1 MLWAY
6 GGGQKT
12 QPNQFFIEDDS
23 NIYLLFNASNEE
35 FCKELYTLIFA
46 NERYKKRTL

>member
-12 QPNQFFIEDDS
+12 QLNLFWYNMMVMFIFSPNTV
-23 NIYLLFNASNEE
+23 NEE
-35 FCKELYTLIFA
+35 LCKELYTLIFA
-46 NERYKKRTL
+46 NQR